1 MASKSV
7 CTNGV
12 ATLAS
17 TIAAPVGRSVTDSS
31 KLILIMPLPLLSR
44 RDRRQLP
51 FQERSLSCSQGQT
64 FCRRLLSAGK
74 DQIARRESR
83 IVSRGNPVDQEASN
97 CLPPPKS
104 SEWLLRFLRQSR
116 GRSPS

>member
-12 ATLAS
+12 ATRAS

-51 FQERSLSCSQGQT
+51 YQERSLSCSQGQI
-64 FCRRLLSAGK
+64 FFRQLLSDEK
-74 DQIARRESR
+74 DQTAQREFR
-83 IVSRGNPVDQEASN
+83 TAWRGNPANQAASN
-97 CLPPPKS
+97 CHRRSGS
-104 SEWLLRFLRQSR
+104 S
-116 GRSPS
+116 G